1 MAVTRANMLLL
12 AAFAARSDGGDTYE
26 LEAPP
31 LCSELRAARYMGL
44 DASWPLGDALPR
56 GLFKAYVANGAAPPP
71 GDAAAVALPLD
82 VVARMV
88 AECVFD

>member
-1 MAVTRANMLLL
+1 
-12 AAFAARSDGGDTYE
+12 
-26 LEAPP
+26 
-31 LCSELRAARYMGL
+31 MGL

-56 GLFKAYVANGAAPPP
+56 GLFKAYVANGAAPPA